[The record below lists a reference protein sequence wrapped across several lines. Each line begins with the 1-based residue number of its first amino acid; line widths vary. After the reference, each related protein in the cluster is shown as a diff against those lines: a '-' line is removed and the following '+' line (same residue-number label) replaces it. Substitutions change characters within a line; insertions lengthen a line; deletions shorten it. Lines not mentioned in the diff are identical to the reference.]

1 MRGSTP
7 TRTRSTPPAA
17 RRATTSRPSRASS
30 GSEAR
35 AARGGRGAGR
45 RRGRPPAG
53 RGHHPAAGPAHGPGG
68 GRRRPRGRGGRGPRG
83 PRGPGPLTVPA
94 AASVAPGAVQGVA
107 RELAQDSLTRA
118 AEELTLRVRNISCQG
133 VATGSGFALDPHTII
148 TNRHVLAGAAVLELN
163 TWDGSSLDADVDES
177 STGRLVDIGVTKVSE
192 ALPTVA
198 KLGSD
203 PKPGQRV
210 TAVGYPLGGPLT
222 LSPGRVIAY
231 LDGDKLPGEIA
242 FPGKVMELST
252 RIKHGNSGGPLLD
265 SAGRVVGVTFAGQP
279 GATEQDYMRV
289 AYAIPLSSV
298 TRLTQLG
305 GEQAVVPCA

>member
-1 MRGSTP
+1 VRLALL
-7 TRTRSTPPAA
+7 AA
-17 RRATTSRPSRASS
+17 VAVLAV
-30 GSEAR
+30 GV
-35 AARGGRGAGR
+35 AAAALGAGIT
-45 RRGRPPAG
+45 
-53 RGHHPAAGPAHGPGG
+53 
-68 GRRRPRGRGGRGPRG
+68 PR
-83 PRGPGPLTVPA
+83 PGPLTVPA

-107 RELAQDSLTRA
+107 RKLAQDSLTRA

-177 STGRLVDIGVTKVSE
+177 ATGRLVDIGVTKVSE
-192 ALPTVA
+192 PLPAVA

-231 LDGDKLPGEIA
+231 LDGSTLPGEIA

-265 SAGRVVGVTFAGQP
+265 SAGRVVGVIFAGQP